1 MNSTENIIEIT
12 GLTKHF
18 KDVLA
23 VDKLD
28 FSVTKGDVF
37 GFLGPNGAGKSTTI
51 RMILSLIFPTS
62 GSIKI
67 FGKSLLENRKEILS
81 NVGAIVEK
89 PDFYNYLSALKNLQ
103 ILAKIS
109 GKEVSQNRIFELLE
123 LVGLKDRA
131 KSKVKTYSHG
141 MKQRLGIAQAL
152 LHDPELVVLDEPTT
166 GLDPQGMKEIRD
178 LIIRL
183 SKDENKTIFLSS
195 HILSEIELVAN
206 RMLIINKGNKIV
218 EGKVDELLKSN
229 VLKVTIEVDKP
240 EIAKSLLQNTSWF
253 KNIESIQGNKF
264 NFNLEQEDIPN
275 LNKYLVENGIMVS
288 ALVPVRSLED
298 YFLSITSQTK

>member
-1 MNSTENIIEIT
+1 
-12 GLTKHF
+12 
-18 KDVLA
+18 
-23 VDKLD
+23 
-28 FSVTKGDVF
+28 
-37 GFLGPNGAGKSTTI
+37 
-51 RMILSLIFPTS
+51 MILSLIFPTS

-89 PDFYNYLSALKNLQ
+89 PDFYNYLSAFKNLQ

-109 GKEVSQNRIFELLE
+109 GKEVSHSRIFELLE

-152 LHDPELVVLDEPTT
+152 LHNPELVVLDEPTT

-206 RMLIINKGNKIV
+206 RMLIINKGKRIV
-218 EGKVDELLKSN
+218 EGSVDDLLKSN
-229 VLKVTIEVDKP
+229 VLKVTIEVDRP
-240 EIAKSLLQNTSWF
+240 EVAKNILQNTSWY
-253 KNIESIQGNKF
+253 KGIESIQGSKI
-264 NFNLEQEDIPN
+264 NFNIEQEDIPH
-275 LNKYLVENGIMVS
+275 LNKYLIENGIMVS

-298 YFLSITSQTK
+298 YFLSITAQTK